1 MTNAYTTK
9 QVAENLAL
17 STSSIRNYCRAI
29 EEAGYM
35 ITRNDK
41 DQRVF
46 LDSDVMAL
54 RRMSALIDGGK
65 TMQEAAASVAKSL
78 ETTALMT
85 AGTQEVNMEET
96 IRELTNVIEI
106 LNAKLDTVVAEQ
118 KQARIAFEKAIN
130 DMDERQAALIEMKVQ
145 EETAAASEDVTQN
158 KRGLFSKLFGRGK

>member
-1 MTNAYTTK
+1 MTNAYSTK
-9 QVAENLAL
+9 QVADNIAL

-54 RRMSALIDGGK
+54 RRMSALIDSGK
-65 TMQEAAASVAKSL
+65 TMQAAAVSVAKSL

-85 AGTQEVNMEET
+85 TATPTESNGAAEST
-96 IRELTNVIEI
+96 
-106 LNAKLDTVVAEQ
+106 AKLFQAIADMQAATVAEL
-118 KQARIAFEKAIN
+118 KGEIRDLRK
-130 DMDERQAALIEMKVQ
+130 LIEAQTELIETRTEPKAL
-145 EETAAASEDVTQN
+145 EEITASVESEEVKKS
-158 KRGLFSKLFGRGK
+158 KRGLFEKLFGR